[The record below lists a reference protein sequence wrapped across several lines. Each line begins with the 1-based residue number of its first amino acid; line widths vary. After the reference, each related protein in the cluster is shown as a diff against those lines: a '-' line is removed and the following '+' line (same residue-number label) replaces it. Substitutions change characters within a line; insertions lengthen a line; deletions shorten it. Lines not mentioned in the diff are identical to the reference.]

1 MLPDDEY
8 NVINIKA
15 KEILR
20 DPNYDALEMQGGN
33 IDRYSDKCSHLSQI
47 QTRGQDGVNY
57 MYSHCKFN
65 N

>member
-8 NVINIKA
+8 NVINIKS

-33 IDRYSDKCSHLSQI
+33 IDRYSDEYSHLSQN
-47 QTRGQDGVNY
+47 QARVKYDVN
-57 MYSHCKFN
+57 YSHCKFKN
-65 N
+65 